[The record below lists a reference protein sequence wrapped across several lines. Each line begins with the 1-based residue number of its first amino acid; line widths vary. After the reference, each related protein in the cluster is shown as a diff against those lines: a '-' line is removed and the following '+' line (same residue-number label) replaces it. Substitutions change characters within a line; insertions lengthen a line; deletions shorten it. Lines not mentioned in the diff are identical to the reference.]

1 MPVTINVDFGGGTIR
16 VGCHDDSSERP
27 AFLDWPQTGSADD
40 LDRVRSSAL
49 ELLAGR
55 RCEAVA
61 LALPGVVDAAAGT
74 LLGVHG
80 KYQWAMGRDLRGWA
94 AEALGVSREQT
105 CIENDARAALIGEV
119 ATGAAVGMRD
129 VALMILGTGVGT
141 AAMIDGHPLR
151 GRRGHAGN
159 LGGHFTVGLATTAAA
174 ATPPSTPESAT
185 PRCNCGN
192 VGCAEVFG
200 GSWAIGPLLRRD
212 PNWAGSALHRATE
225 SGGADTKDPGFG
237 ELHRAAESGDPVAVR
252 TREIVLAAWC
262 ATAVNLCHGYDPEVL
277 VLSGGPMAAADFV
290 VPRISAWLD
299 EHLWATLTRPPVLVA
314 PDPAQSV
321 VRGLVTLAGQTLA
334 DPDHQEPRHG

>member
-16 VGCHDDSSERP
+16 VGCHDDSAERP

-40 LDRVRSSAL
+40 LDTVRASAT

-55 RCEAVA
+55 RCDAVA
-61 LALPGVVDAAAGT
+61 IAVPGVVDAAAGT

-80 KYQWAMGRDLRGWA
+80 KYQWAMGRDLRTWA
-94 AEALGVSREQT
+94 AEALGVAREHT
-105 CIENDARAALIGEV
+105 CIENDARAALIGEA
-119 ATGAAVGMRD
+119 ATGAAAGQRD

-159 LGGHFTVGLATTAAA
+159 LGGHFTVGLATTAES

-212 PNWAGSALHRATE
+212 PDWAASTLHRTAGSEARE
-225 SGGADTKDPGFG
+225 PGFG
-237 ELHRAAESGDPVAVR
+237 ELHRAAEAGDPVALR

-262 ATAVNLCHGYDPEVL
+262 ATAVNLCHGYDPAVL

-290 VPRISAWLD
+290 VPRITAWLD
-299 EHLWATLTRPPVLVA
+299 EHLWATLARPSVEVA
-314 PDPAQSV
+314 PDPDQSV
-321 VRGLVTLAGQTLA
+321 VRGLITLAGQTLA
-334 DPDHQEPRHG
+334 DPNPQETRHG